1 MNALIYNM
9 MSVIVSALVTLILFK
24 LLIRKKLVAS
34 SLSLILID
42 GAYALIFFS
51 CTMFLIQALLPQND
65 VWSSLQAFA
74 YACGILLLCIA
85 LFSIWRWISN
95 RWNIKFHDIEMIL
108 LDYTKLFILLYIMIW
123 HILPSLLSIWI
134 TIPVYDIKDSD
145 RILLLILCSVGLLL
159 EIFSINQRNHQ
170 TFSYHKGLSKEQVK
184 KYLSFMKHSRHNSN
198 KL

>member
-51 CTMFLIQALLPQND
+51 CTMFLIQALLPKND

-74 YACGILLLCIA
+74 YACGILLLCIV

>member
-9 MSVIVSALVTLILFK
+9 MSVIVSALVTLVLFK
-24 LLIRKKLVAS
+24 LLIQKKLVAS

-74 YACGILLLCIA
+74 YACGILLLCMV
-85 LFSIWRWISN
+85 LFSIWCWISN
-95 RWNIKFHDIEMIL
+95 RWNIKFLDIEMIL

-145 RILLLILCSVGLLL
+145 RILLLILCSVGQLL
-159 EIFSINQRNHQ
+159 EVFSINQRNHQ